1 MKQDEAKSIILSL
14 FQDWCAE
21 KNLKN
26 PSGTDGFK
34 FYMGLEKQG
43 HSATDFRC
51 KGDRWQKVQ
60 GWLKRARLVSG

>member
-1 MKQDEAKSIILSL
+1 MKQDEARGIILSL

-26 PSGTDGFK
+26 PTGTDGFI

-43 HSATDFRC
+43 HGASDFRC
-51 KGDRWQKVQ
+51 KGDRWQTVH
-60 GWLKRARLVSG
+60 GWLLEAGLVSD